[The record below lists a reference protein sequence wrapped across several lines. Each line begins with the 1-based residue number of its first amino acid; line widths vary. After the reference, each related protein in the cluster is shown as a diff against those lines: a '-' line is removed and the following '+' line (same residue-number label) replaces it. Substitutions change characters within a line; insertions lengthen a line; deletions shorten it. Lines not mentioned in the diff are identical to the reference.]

1 MSSKDPATWMWA
13 EACEMLGRAD
23 RLHRQFFQPARAR
36 ARTLCPTWEP
46 PLDVFETDG
55 ELWILVA
62 LPGVEPDRLEV
73 VVDDQGTLIV
83 AGERPLP
90 AQARDA
96 AVHRLELPYGHFER
110 RVSLPAGRYE
120 IGRRDLI
127 NGCLTL
133 CLKKLG

>member
-1 MSSKDPATWMWA
+1 MSSNDPANWMWA
-13 EACEMLGRAD
+13 DACGMLARAD

-36 ARTLCPTWEP
+36 ALRPTWEP
-46 PLDVFETDG
+46 PLDIFETER
-55 ELWILVA
+55 ELWIMVA
-62 LPGVEPDRLEV
+62 LPGVEPDQLQV
-73 VVDDQGTLIV
+73 VIDQGTLVV
-83 AGERPLP
+83 AGERAVPQQVR
-90 AQARDA
+90 AA